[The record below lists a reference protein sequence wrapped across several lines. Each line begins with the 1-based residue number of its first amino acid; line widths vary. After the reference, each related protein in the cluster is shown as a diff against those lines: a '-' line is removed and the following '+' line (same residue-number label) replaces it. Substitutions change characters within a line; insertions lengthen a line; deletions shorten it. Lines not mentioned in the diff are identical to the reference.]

1 MVFFVVVGG
10 RMLHNRILWIQPS
23 GHLPASAHPRPLRA
37 SRCSRRLHRLVLEP
51 GAEPRPRRRRRR
63 WVQAPH
69 QSRSLLLHR
78 TRQREPTAKQAQARQ
93 LRAANK
99 ANRCEAVIFPPVVG
113 GFGTSGGPRRQS
125 QDVCA
130 KL

>member
-1 MVFFVVVGG
+1 MVFFVVVGCYT
-10 RMLHNRILWIQPS
+10 
-23 GHLPASAHPRPLRA
+23 SAYFGFSPQVTYL
-37 SRCSRRLHRLVLEP
+37 LQLILVLFGLLAALAVSTGWFWSRELNLDLAGGVVGGFNHLIRV
-51 GAEPRPRRRRRR
+51 GAFCFTGH
-63 WVQAPH
+63 VSG
-69 QSRSLLLHR
+69 SRLQNKHR
-78 TRQREPTAKQAQARQ
+78 QRQ